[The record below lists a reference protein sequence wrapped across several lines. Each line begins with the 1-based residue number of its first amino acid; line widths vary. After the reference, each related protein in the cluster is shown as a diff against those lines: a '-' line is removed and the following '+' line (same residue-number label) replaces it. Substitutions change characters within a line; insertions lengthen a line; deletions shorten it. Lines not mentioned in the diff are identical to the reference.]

1 MRRAGGRALFL
12 PERRFVGLLQ
22 VVAALLAAA
31 HVRRSRN
38 AAATTTPWPLRHEGF
53 SWGGKSN
60 SLAQP
65 ARRAYLLAIKF
76 AIKDTGMI
84 FVDATATPPTLS
96 NDDAEADCTIR
107 LSEDRLTQL
116 IDGRLS
122 PTLAYTLGQI
132 KVEGSLGVAMK
143 LAGLL
148 EG

>member
-1 MRRAGGRALFL
+1 MSLETATDQIRAQL
-12 PERRFVGLLQ
+12 PQLGTLGYKV
-22 VVAALLAAA
+22 
-31 HVRRSRN
+31 
-38 AAATTTPWPLRHEGF
+38 
-53 SWGGKSN
+53 
-60 SLAQP
+60 
-65 ARRAYLLAIKF
+65 KF
-76 AIKDTGMI
+76 AIKDTGVV
-84 FVDATATPPTLS
+84 FVDATATPPVLS
-96 NDDAEADCTIR
+96 NEDVEADCTIR